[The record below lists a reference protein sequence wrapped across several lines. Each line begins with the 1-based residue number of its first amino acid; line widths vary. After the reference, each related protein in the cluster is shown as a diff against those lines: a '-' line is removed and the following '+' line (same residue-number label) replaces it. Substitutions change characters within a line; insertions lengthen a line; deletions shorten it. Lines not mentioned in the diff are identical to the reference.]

1 MHPDNTSAAAASVI
15 KVFFII
21 NSPFYIKIEKTI
33 RYRIAFNDKITPLHH
48 EGVRQVFPESPR
60 QQAAAYLLSAMITFH
75 MILSLPTPHI
85 TLMHRFLYLYI

>member
-1 MHPDNTSAAAASVI
+1 MSL
-15 KVFFII
+15 FFSI
-21 NSPFYIKIEKTI
+21 NNKFYFHTYFPFLYKNRKKAI